1 MLKIQTWE
9 TNKILRTIS
18 EDIKKEEFWEYI
30 KLGKQMIK
38 FIKDPKNWWV
48 WLAAPQIWIN
58 KNLIV
63 VSLLRDRDD
72 EWYKT
77 ILMINPKI
85 LEYSSE
91 TNFEKEWCLSVP
103 WAKGLV
109 ERSNEIKLSF
119 IDESK
124 KEQIFYFKWL
134 SARIIQHE
142 VDHLNWILFIDK
154 VVEKSKILTF

>member
-9 TNKILRTIS
+9 TNEILRTIS